1 MSQDKV
7 SQDKV
12 SQDKVSQDKVSQD
25 KVSQDKVSQD
35 KVSQDKVSLIDSSTK
50 SIFYKRK
57 ALCFV
62 VPIVMFALMAKPLVS
77 HSNDSIEVSSTTT
90 GQNIYEVV
98 FKSDNKNTTDNKP
111 GIYAIH
117 RDGSQTSIV
126 LGNVL
131 GVSKG
136 FNGILAQ
143 TSQGVT
149 TDTADSLAVVN
160 NRLILFNKNTS
171 STGARNK
178 KALVLGDGKFSI
190 FDPLLGVPYESNV
203 IINNLNDISIK
214 AIQNV
219 GPRRGLI
226 NGGKLFLVSI
236 KQQNSFGNGLTLA
249 FIVENPKSYESLS
262 RIYQNKAMVLG
273 YKFVNEKALEYL
285 VVREGVHWTGLLF
298 SHNVIRATLQK
309 LNVESEDPLIN
320 GWIKHM
326 EDFVK
331 KLESEKS
338 LNQHYS
344 AYLEM
349 SAPVFHLFA
358 EQTVYRSIP
367 AKPLMNSNIPLYQTY
382 DPRTSLWSVVQ
393 INDVTSSPKSAE
405 DKNSRSNK
413 ASDLVFINYD
423 KFDQQSTVALPGRV
437 KYDKKKK
444 YRALP
449 IDLENKDL
457 TRSEYLIVVGDST
470 VFLLRGKN
478 DKIKTLNV
486 HDVDLFNTRNLEVI
500 HMQYNIRHGSVH
512 YLFLSSISKTGKQ
525 SLKVLTLDQGDSGFK
540 IVGNTDLMQKYVSR
554 EEILLRSKFSD
565 SSDVLKTGLYFD
577 TAMPVRGAAYYRR
590 NLVGK
595 KQTEDENTESL
606 AKKITPYFFLPTSFA
621 SDNRNGKKAF
631 LRAAKLIEVV
641 GESVLTFLQFGNKKV
656 EASSPET
663 TGFYIDYH
671 KGPSVIQPE
680 TLILDSPLFLKE
692 FKESRV
698 LGKPLYMDRSSKN
711 FPMALDRVKITPT
724 EGNSKAA
731 ISVVPFLPSIRGE
744 SSQKKFSVII
754 VASKASREISGAKT
768 QFETHEVPSDFDSLV
783 GAQIVAKTQFETHE
797 VPSDFDSLVGAQIVK
812 GLRNKKD
819 HFHILFF
826 FGKNNSST
834 TQGLYLMSWRL
845 EIQKIGTRE
854 TYRLSNLHN
863 GTWLHKKSINPSE
876 IQRRLKADAQ
886 GNFYWLENPEEPRHS
901 LRLRA
906 YNMSNPEKLI
916 HINHNDPEYG
926 LIQLRFDE
934 KLEDTSGKNSLHSKW
949 EVRYFDL
956 FEKFSWFKKYVDKL
970 TKKVKESSDSLN
982 TRRRSES
989 IHHNDWTKYYKPSNP
1004 KFISF
1009 LEKLANTIQNDKTP
1023 KRQVVLVEERI
1034 RQDFLNDL
1042 MAQLVHFG
1050 KNFTVQ
1056 MNSKGNFEFYSYD
1069 VTSTLEE
1076 GQKEM
1081 KHIADHALS
1090 RPTILYSP
1098 IADINSANSL
1108 IREKENSMATDKEK
1122 KLSRWLFLVT
1132 NGQSFDISRIHKKLG
1147 NTTAKVPML
1156 LLGTPKE
1163 WRTAMEANPD
1173 DMQKGV
1179 FDQFKI
1185 NSEFLT
1191 SSWMLWA
1198 PSSRHATDS
1207 VNEFAKTPII
1217 EEERR
1222 VFTDLEN
1229 LFSDAASGNFKGQ
1242 QKVLLVSEELKPLI
1256 HKIIMS
1262 KWAVAS
1268 ERSKGA
1274 WHHSNEDLTVYQLQG
1289 ERENNFQTQV
1299 FENFQAMRGGSEH
1312 TNVVFYSDLERIGQL
1327 GRPFNKEGRTY
1338 KLKDPLL
1345 AASGQNSTLSLA
1357 NDGDDIVN
1365 SDESQEPFNNTYDTY
1380 ETYEK
1385 EEVENPV
1392 TKQIQ
1397 NPSFHAPLSPDESE
1411 STILPHLI
1419 WLIASEGN
1427 KVQPRST
1434 RNWSLKNTIR
1444 RQYTTVLLGTEEEWN
1459 QIDKDL
1465 GNFESKYL
1473 DISEHFDIIK
1483 LKAPSEEVK
1492 FTLIRSL
1499 FKRPEIESVDYS
1511 FEIPDQNQENA
1522 KRQLIYHF
1530 VNRVEQIAIQQGIES
1545 TTAFIKAFSEL
1556 RHVLI
1561 EDVSLRRS
1569 KIINKNFLERL
1580 FFKVFPLPISI
1591 ENLEPDD
1598 PLHKVNNSVVEA
1610 ARQLQRLGYHGS
1622 MDLKIRTFDTLLSQ
1636 TRGSDGGRPIPNSQI
1651 YYGGTSSGKTYLFE
1665 KTVEL
1670 LGLTKYDPSKSSNEE
1685 ADYIIIPVQN
1695 LVDNDIEEAGKFT
1708 VDKAKELIEDLL
1720 FQPKGHRA
1728 FILFDDAHK
1737 TSSAEVHQRFFAF
1750 IQSFFEAPNGVI
1762 KVRKRGTNEYKEVPV
1777 QNLNL
1782 YMTVNPTANKEQ
1794 REKFAEGNNL
1804 NKLVLAALA
1813 NHNQDMED
1821 SILARWS
1828 DIIDLDKFPRGAKIP
1843 ALVERIR
1850 GQSKTSASTV
1860 LVNPNAINA
1869 IVNKFPTANARE
1881 FLIPAA
1887 SALTYIPQ
1895 SAERSSLYIV
1905 TEREVEKSSLSQN
1918 QTRSGTTDTGFL
1930 RSDDLNKAVKELTEV
1945 DAIRLDE
1952 PSSLLKLINFLM
1964 SNFRMQVFNHMVLSA
1979 QNTNTLKLNVSG
1991 QTTIVQKNYI
2001 TAVMAHLLQN
2011 PQLPVSE
2018 LRISGTEFSY
2028 LDQLRLEE
2036 LVEIQQE
2043 QRSNQKPYFPFVI
2056 GNQKN
2061 FSPFHSLGFME
2072 NETLVQSRPRSRQ
2085 DVFASTVK
2093 EIEQIFREMLKL
2105 YTRLHHEVSLK
2116 DTLIWDKED
2125 RQAWFES
2132 LQQEDQIEAYK
2143 ELSNRLL
2150 AVYIRFVRDFYNP
2163 DLIEVKQS
2171 EQANFTIYD
2180 QVRMF
2185 TFLIDK
2191 SITQLPWGLMSKF
2204 ILDVMD
2210 SAASD
2215 LGLGQKPHF
2224 INYAYTHQIS
2234 PFSIQTSDFL
2244 NETFVDEVNDT
2255 SRLDTDN
2262 TNFIKS
2268 CSIFLG
2274 SGK

>member
-1 MSQDKV
+1 MN
-7 SQDKV
+7 
-12 SQDKVSQDKVSQD
+12 
-25 KVSQDKVSQD
+25 
-35 KVSQDKVSLIDSSTK
+35 QDKVSLIDSSTK

-77 HSNDSIEVSSTTT
+77 HSNDSTEVSSTTT

-160 NRLILFNKNTS
+160 NKLILFNKNTS

-214 AIQNV
+214 AIQDV
-219 GPRRGLI
+219 GPRRGLT

-249 FIVENPKSYESLS
+249 FIVENPRSDESLS
-262 RIYQNKAMVLG
+262 RVYQNKAMVLG

-285 VVREGVHWTGLLF
+285 VVREGVHWTGRLF

-320 GWIKHM
+320 RWIKHM

-367 AKPLMNSNIPLYQTY
+367 AKPLMSGNIPLYQTY

-393 INDVTSSPKSAE
+393 INDVTSSPKSTE
-405 DKNSRSNK
+405 DKNNQSNK
-413 ASDLVFINYD
+413 ASDLVFINSD

-478 DKIKTLNV
+478 DKIKTLSV
-486 HDVDLFNTRNLEVI
+486 HDVDLFDARNLEVI
-500 HMQYNIRHGSVH
+500 HMQYNTSHGSVH

-525 SLKVLTLDQGDSGFK
+525 NLKVLTLEQGDSGFK
-540 IVGNTDLMQKYVSR
+540 IVGDTDLMQKYVSR
-554 EEILLRSKFSD
+554 DEILLRSKFSD

-595 KQTEDENTESL
+595 KQAEDENTESL
-606 AKKITPYFFLPTSFA
+606 TKKITPYFFLPISFTSN
-621 SDNRNGKKAF
+621 NRNGKKAF
-631 LRAAKLIEVV
+631 LRAAKLIEGV

-656 EASSPET
+656 EASSPEA

-671 KGPSVIQPE
+671 KGPSVVQPE
-680 TLILDSPLFLKE
+680 TLNLGSPIFLKE
-692 FKESRV
+692 FKGSRV

-724 EGNSKAA
+724 EGNSKTA
-731 ISVVPFLPSIRGE
+731 ISVVPFLPNIRGE

-754 VASKASREISGAKT
+754 VASEANRGISGAKT
-768 QFETHEVPSDFDSLV
+768 QVETR
-783 GAQIVAKTQFETHE
+783 E

-845 EIQKIGTRE
+845 EIQKSGTTE
-854 TYRLSNLHN
+854 IYRLSDLHN
-863 GTWLHKKSINPSE
+863 GTWLHKKRINPSE

-886 GNFYWLENPEEPRHS
+886 GNFYWLENPEEPQHS
-901 LRLRA
+901 LSLRA

-916 HINHNDPEYG
+916 YINRNDPEYG

-956 FEKFSWFKKYVDKL
+956 FEKFSWFKKYVDEL
-970 TKKVKESSDSLN
+970 NKKVKESSDSSN
-982 TRRRSES
+982 ARHRSES
-989 IHHNDWTKYYKPSNP
+989 IIHHNDWTKYHKQSNP

-1009 LEKLANTIQNDKTP
+1009 LEKLANTIQDDKTP

-1050 KNFTVQ
+1050 KDFTVQ

-1081 KHIADHALS
+1081 KYIADHALS
-1090 RPTILYSP
+1090 RPTILYAP
-1098 IADINSANSL
+1098 IANINSANSL
-1108 IREKENSMATDKEK
+1108 IREKENLMATDKEKKEESTTPLTTTKEVEEK
-1122 KLSRWLFLVT
+1122 KLSRWLFLAT
-1132 NGQSFDISRIHKKLG
+1132 NGQSFDISRIRKKLG

-1163 WRTAMEANPD
+1163 WRTAMETNPD

-1179 FDQFKI
+1179 FDQFEI

-1198 PSSRHATDS
+1198 PNSRHSTVS
-1207 VNEFAKTPII
+1207 VNDFAKTPII
-1217 EEERR
+1217 EEEHR

-1242 QKVLLVSEELKPLI
+1242 QKVLLVSKELKPLI

-1262 KWAVAS
+1262 RWAMAS
-1268 ERSKGA
+1268 EKSKGA

-1289 ERENNFQTQV
+1289 GRENNFQTQV

-1338 KLKDPLL
+1338 KLRDPLL
-1345 AASGQNSTLSLA
+1345 AASGQNSILSLA
-1357 NDGDDIVN
+1357 NDGNDIVYPN
-1365 SDESQEPFNNTYDTY
+1365 EFQLKRLIGKKLQLQTKVKQYQDEIDRTFRKDPSHAYRLKIKQEITVEHLHDIY
-1380 ETYEK
+1380 EEIDDL
-1385 EEVENPV
+1385 

-1397 NPSFHAPLSPDESE
+1397 NPGFHSLLSPDESE
-1411 STILPHLI
+1411 STTLPHLI

-1434 RNWSLKNTIR
+1434 RNWSLKNAIH

-1459 QIDKDL
+1459 QIGKDL
-1465 GNFESKYL
+1465 GNLESKYL

-1695 LVDNDIEEAGKFT
+1695 LVDNDIEEAGKLT

-1750 IQSFFEAPNGVI
+1750 IQSLFEAPNGVI

-1860 LVNPNAINA
+1860 LVSPNAINA

-1887 SALTYIPQ
+1887 SALTRIPQ
-1895 SAERSSLYIV
+1895 SAEPSSLYIV
-1905 TEREVEKSSLSQN
+1905 TEREEKKSSLSQN
-1918 QTRSGTTDTGFL
+1918 QIRSDTTGFL
-1930 RSDDLNKAVKELTEV
+1930 RSNDLNKAVKELTEV

-1952 PSSLLKLINFLM
+1952 PSSLLKLMNFLM

-1979 QNTNTLKLNVSG
+1979 QNTDALKLDAPG
-1991 QTTIVQKNYI
+1991 QTTIVQRNYI

-2043 QRSNQKPYFPFVI
+2043 QRSKQKPYFPFVI

-2061 FSPFHSLGFME
+2061 FSAFHSLGFME

-2093 EIEQIFREMLKL
+2093 EIEQIFREILKL

-2116 DTLIWDKED
+2116 DILIWDKED
-2125 RQAWFES
+2125 RQVWFES

-2143 ELSNRLL
+2143 ELSDRLL

-2244 NETFVDEVNDT
+2244 NETFADEVNDT
-2255 SRLDTDN
+2255 SRLDADN